1 MSVPKLIWLT
11 TTAGLCIAIL
21 ISATWAQ
28 APPTSAK
35 VETAPLELLAPDR
48 FQIPAVLEPVRQ
60 VRIIATSDGIVRSQD
75 AKTGAIVREG
85 QAVAELDRV
94 EAAARL
100 KIAQAVVK
108 ELQAA
113 LDEVKAQSSATK
125 SSKIQA
131 EARVEAAQARAELA
145 HLDFDR
151 CTLRAPFAGKLL
163 DSRVSDGQYVDKGS
177 VIAEVA
183 DVSSL
188 RVYIPLGRAG
198 TSVGGTV
205 SLNVEGQVV
214 TGKIQALLPLS
225 ESFSVLRELSSPLV
239 SAWVTVPNGT
249 GELEPGQRVLSPVLP
264 TLPITTVAAHALL
277 KSEEKDGP
285 PIVQVIRNEY
295 VTSIKVRVLGNPG
308 PDRVQVTGAFR
319 PTDSLIVSSSV
330 PLLAGTLIRFSGG
343 GGGGGESRVDDSGS
357 RGGGRYGEHHAPA
370 WRRETSGHQAQAGFP
385 TSRLSRRIFD
395 SLDKGRGEVGPVLTP
410 WVSHSRVSARRALL
424 ARSI

>member
-11 TTAGLCIAIL
+11 ATTGLSVAIL
-21 ISATWAQ
+21 VSASWAQ

-35 VETAPLELLAPDR
+35 VDTAPLELLAPDR
-48 FQIPAVLEPVRQ
+48 YQVPAVLEPVRR

-75 AKTGAIVREG
+75 AKPGAVVREG
-85 QAVAELDRV
+85 QAIAELDRV

-100 KIAQAVVK
+100 KIAQSVVK

-131 EARVEAAQARAELA
+131 EARLEAAQARAELA
-145 HLDFDR
+145 HLDYDR

-177 VIAEVA
+177 VIADVA

-188 RVYIPLGRAG
+188 RVYIPLSRAG
-198 TSVGGTV
+198 TTVGGTV

-214 TGKIQALLPLS
+214 SGKIQTILPLS
-225 ESFSVLRELSSPLV
+225 ESFSVLRELSIPLV
-239 SAWVTVPNGT
+239 SAWVNVANST

-277 KSEEKDGP
+277 KGEEKDGP

-295 VTSIKVRVLGNPG
+295 VTNLKVKVLGNPG
-308 PDRVQVTGAFR
+308 PDRVQITGAFR
-319 PTDSLIVSSSV
+319 PTDSLIVSTSV

-343 GGGGGESRVDDSGS
+343 GGGKLESTTPDPAEAGDTANITPPRGDGKRVVAKPKPGS
-357 RGGGRYGEHHAPA
+357 RPA
-370 WRRETSGHQAQAGFP
+370 GYPGASPASPSTKAEGKSVP
-385 TSRLSRRIFD
+385 Y
-395 SLDKGRGEVGPVLTP
+395 
-410 WVSHSRVSARRALL
+410 
-424 ARSI
+424 